1 MVRASSPAKAILF
14 GEHAVVFGRPALA
27 VSLDRRLEMT
37 ITPSERHMV
46 DGAPLEAR
54 KHRYIR
60 WGVENLWEGPPLSIS
75 TRSSIPSASGLGSS
89 AALCCSLVSCLLEMK
104 GAMDPEELARRAF
117 EIEFNVQGRA
127 SPTDTSCCT
136 HGSAVLVSPDRTDGH
151 LWSISKDRNTW
162 HVHHVPLPPMEL
174 VIGYTKTPSVTTA
187 MVTKVRDYYQRSG
200 FARETIDE
208 IGQLTMEGLSALKR
222 GDLVEVGSLMDRN
235 QALLSILGIST
246 KELKK
251 LLDAAAPHSFGVK
264 ITGAG
269 GGGSMIA
276 LTDRPELVEKA
287 ISRMGGV
294 PYRMRPSTTGTT
306 VVI

>member
-1 MVRASSPAKAILF
+1 MVSASSPAKAILF
-14 GEHAVVFGRPALA
+14 GEHAVVFGQPALA
-27 VSLDRRLEMT
+27 ISLDRRLEMT
-37 ITPSERHMV
+37 VSPSERYTV

-60 WGVENLWEGPPLSIS
+60 WGVENLWKGAPLTIS

-89 AALCCSLVSCLLEMK
+89 AALCCSLVSCLLEMR
-104 GAMDPEELARRAF
+104 GEMSPEGLATRAF
-117 EIEFNVQGRA
+117 EVEFNVQGGA

-136 HGSAVLVSPDRTDGH
+136 HGSAVLVSPDRRDDH
-151 LWSISKDRNTW
+151 LWTISKGERTW

-174 VIGYTKTPSVTTA
+174 VVGYTRTPSVTAA
-187 MVTKVRDYYQRSG
+187 MVAKVRDYYQRSG

-208 IGQLTMEGLSALKR
+208 IGQLTMAGLRALKK

-235 QALLSILGIST
+235 QALLSILGVST

-251 LLDAAAPHSFGVK
+251 LLDAAAPHSYGVK
-264 ITGAG
+264 VTGAG

-276 LTDRPELVEKA
+276 LTDRPELVEQA
-287 ISRMGGV
+287 IKRIGGV
-294 PYRMRPSTTGTT
+294 PYRVRPSSAGTI
-306 VVI
+306 VVP